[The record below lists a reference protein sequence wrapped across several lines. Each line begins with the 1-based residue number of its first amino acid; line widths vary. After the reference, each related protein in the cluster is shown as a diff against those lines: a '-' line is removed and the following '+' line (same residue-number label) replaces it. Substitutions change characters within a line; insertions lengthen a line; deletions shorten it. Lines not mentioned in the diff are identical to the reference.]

1 MSVVS
6 VADKTHFS
14 SEVRLTLEFD
24 GQSLSVCA
32 VGPHRFV
39 LRHAQLLEVI
49 EAELVVTINGQP
61 RRSPIRIEAQSEAVR
76 EYQYTRK

>member
-1 MSVVS
+1 MSVAS

-32 VGPHRFV
+32 VGPERFV
-39 LRHAQLLEVI
+39 LRHAQLLEVT

-61 RRSPIRIEAQSEAVR
+61 RRSLIRIEAKSEPAR
-76 EYQYTRK
+76 EYDYTRM